1 MNRIRIAFAAAL
13 WLGITAFAYA
23 QEPEAEHKPPKQEE
37 PRRNPDAA
45 PPRQAEPKAQKPEKQ
60 ENPNLP
66 KESKESKESSKPAHQ
81 ENGQPAQAGHARPS
95 GKSAHIP
102 EQKFKASFGRQHSF
116 TVNRL
121 INQTT
126 IVPGQTQFVYSGYT
140 FIVLDPWPAEWVF
153 TDDCYIDYVD
163 DEYFIFDVF
172 HPGIRVALFVVG

>member
-1 MNRIRIAFAAAL
+1 MLCCWVSLPLLI
-13 WLGITAFAYA
+13 
-23 QEPEAEHKPPKQEE
+23 
-37 PRRNPDAA
+37 RRNRKLSISLPSRKNLVITLTLA
-45 PPRQAEPKAQKPEKQ
+45 PPRQEEPKAQKPEKQ

-66 KESKESKESSKPAHQ
+66 KDSKESSKPAH
-81 ENGQPAQAGHARPS
+81 EEKGQPAQAGHARPS

-116 TVNRL
+116 TVKQV

-163 DEYFIFDVF
+163 DEYFMFDVF
-172 HPGIRVALFVVG
+172 HPGIRVAVFVVG